1 MTRFYGAVG
10 FATSTETSPGVWED
24 VISERN
30 YYGDVIRNART
41 LQEDSESVNDDL
53 NVQNSISIVADPY
66 ANEKFFAVRYVGW
79 LGTLWEVPT
88 IEAQSPRLILRLGGV
103 YNGPV
108 AAPAGP

>member
-10 FATSTETSPGVWED
+10 FATSTEITPGRWED

-30 YYGDVIRNART
+30 YYGDVIRNSRR
-41 LQEDSESVNDDL
+41 LQESSETVNDEL
-53 NVQNSISIVADPY
+53 TVENSISIVADPY
-66 ANEKFFAVRYVGW
+66 ASEQFLAVRYVRW

-88 IEAQSPRLILRLGGV
+88 VEVQSPRLTLRLGGV

-108 AAPAGP
+108 GTPDTP